1 MSGQKYRKYFSF
13 STFGGYTFDK
23 IGFKNSTLV
32 IIGLQLI
39 ATLTLFGMW
48 IYNKNKNKTK
58 TMKKS
63 WKYNF
68 LSELNTYSGQN
79 KQVLLFIQPYQ
90 YFVNMFFT
98 KNMHSNLWISRL
110 FTKVK
115 GTGQNVYKEN
125 SFIDKKSRLNL
136 A

>member
-1 MSGQKYRKYFSF
+1 MSEQKYRKYFSF

-63 WKYNF
+63 
-68 LSELNTYSGQN
+68 
-79 KQVLLFIQPYQ
+79 
-90 YFVNMFFT
+90 
-98 KNMHSNLWISRL
+98 
-110 FTKVK
+110 
-115 GTGQNVYKEN
+115 
-125 SFIDKKSRLNL
+125 
-136 A
+136 